1 MVTKIQ
7 TKGATKVCSKCG
19 KELGLEHFGAKNDS
33 KTGKEYRY
41 GYCKDCERAENNARN
56 RAKRAAARAE
66 RELSDLALYLT
77 DESLHI
83 QRKFK
88 KIDQWRILRK
98 PEHGIDLLY
107 RDERFVK
114 QLDLK
119 ETWVSNYSRVI
130 TKDENGEYHLLEG
143 KYIGAVKYYTV
154 QKNVYFKG
162 KKKWGYRRWKVS
174 AAELVTRTFI
184 VNYDIKHNTKIWHK
198 NNNKRDN
205 YYKSLYPVTDK
216 QYDAIVD
223 LHRKNG
229 TVSEEEIMR
238 LVNAPEYKPD
248 GWSAKYMKRTVSG
261 VGYLA
266 EKTDFNVN
274 TSDVY
279 QRWSNMLQR
288 CYSKAVH
295 KFKPYYKSKNV
306 CEEWKNFQNF
316 KIWYDEYMVPGF
328 KGDLDKDIVWKEA
341 DLYSPE
347 TCCFVPHYVNTLFE
361 DRGTKWMVEEKD
373 GKFEASMSILNQKKK
388 AGIFDTREEAE
399 AAYCDFKKEHII
411 KNANKMRNKYPDYVY
426 NAMLAWD
433 VKKQCA

>member
-7 TKGATKVCSKCG
+7 AKGATKVCSKCG
-19 KELGLEHFGAKNDS
+19 KELGLEHFGIVKS
-33 KTGKEYRY
+33 VTGKEYRK
-41 GYCKDCERAENNARN
+41 GCCKDCEYTETNAR
-56 RAKRAAARAE
+56 KRAQRATAKAE
-66 RELSDLALYLT
+66 REVSALSLYLE
-77 DESLHI
+77 DESQHI

-162 KKKWGYRRWKVS
+162 KKEWGYRRWKVS

-198 NNNKRDN
+198 NNNKWDN

-238 LVNAPEYKPD
+238 IVNAPEYKPD
-248 GWSAKYMKRTVSG
+248 GWSAKYMQRTFQG
-261 VGYLA
+261 EGYLA
-266 EKTDFNVN
+266 ESLTA
-274 TSDVY
+274 DVY
-279 QRWSNMLQR
+279 NADVFRRWYNMIQR

-295 KFKPYYKSKNV
+295 KLKPYYKNKNV

-347 TCCFVPHYVNTLFE
+347 TCCFVAHFINTLFE
-361 DRGTKWMVEEKD
+361 DRGTSWVIKEKD
-373 GKFEASMSILNQKKK
+373 GKFTAAMSILKQNKK

-399 AAYCDFKKEHII
+399 AAYYGFKKGFITDT
-411 KNANKMRNKYPDYVY
+411 ANKMRNKYPDYVY